1 MFQKFKS
8 NNTLTALI
16 YIIAGI
22 WLVAAPSAPVRIICL
37 ILGIILLI
45 QGILRIVSSGRGY
58 SMVPGILLL
67 IVGVLLVF
75 SPNFIINLL
84 PMMIG
89 IYLLISG
96 ISEVMGALEIKRG
109 GGMWIGTLVVA
120 ALMLLT
126 GLVLLFNPFGTLQ
139 MALRI
144 AGIML
149 LVDGI
154 STLFFRKQ

>member
-1 MFQKFKS
+1 MFQKWKS

-22 WLVAAPSAPVRIICL
+22 VLVVAPSAPVRVICL
-37 ILGIILLI
+37 ILGIILLV
-45 QGILRIVSSGRGY
+45 QGIIRITSSGRGY
-58 SMVPGILLL
+58 SIVPGILLL

-75 SPNFIINLL
+75 SPEFIISLL

-96 ISEVMGALEIKRG
+96 ISEIMGALDIRRG
-109 GGMWIGTLVVA
+109 GGAWIGTAVVA

-144 AGIML
+144 AGIVL

-154 STLFFRKQ
+154 STMFFSRR